1 MTVDI
6 RTPTEDDR
14 DQVADV
20 LRTSLNFPKAW
31 RERRVAALPL
41 RDLRC
46 VYEGDRV
53 IATAGA
59 HRLHQW
65 FGGRDPLTSGIF
77 AVATLPE
84 HRGTGLASAAV
95 MRILREARDEGVPLT
110 TLYPAVLRPY
120 RTLGYELAGT
130 YNEHRVALAAIPEDL
145 GADLPRVE
153 TLDAEQDLEG
163 LKACYRG
170 WASRHNGAIEPTDDS
185 WWTKRIL
192 ASWGDHVFRAVVVRG
207 DAGEIEGFAA
217 FRYQETAGHLDV
229 SFGVECFV
237 FATTTGRATRSLLRY
252 FRGFRGVGVWL
263 QWNGPGD
270 DPIAML
276 VPEQEIETPYRYRWM
291 LRLLDVSAALEGRGY
306 PPIDSD
312 ATIAVE
318 DAHFPE
324 NDGPWRLEV
333 RGGKAHVER
342 ASDATVSA
350 IPVGAL
356 SAMYSGFLRVPD
368 AVELGYLDADDPALP
383 ALDRLFSGPDPW
395 CPFFF

>member
-1 MTVDI
+1 MTVDV
-6 RTPTEDDR
+6 RTPSEDDR

-31 RERRVAALPL
+31 RERRVSSLPL
-41 RDLRC
+41 EDLRC
-46 VYEGDRV
+46 AYEGDRV
-53 IATAGA
+53 LATAGA
-59 HRLHQW
+59 FRFHQW

-84 HRGTGLASAAV
+84 HRGTGLASAAL
-95 MRILREARDEGVPLT
+95 MQILREAREAGTPLT

-130 YNEHRVALAAIPEDL
+130 YNEHRVELDAIPGDL
-145 GADLPRVE
+145 GSDLPAVE
-153 TLDAEQDLEG
+153 TLDVSADLEG
-163 LKACYRG
+163 LKACYG
-170 WASRHNGAIEPTDDS
+170 AWASRHNGAIEPTDDT

-192 ASWGDHVFRAVVVRG
+192 EPWGDDVARAVVVHG
-207 DAGEIEGFAA
+207 DAGAVEGFAA
-217 FRYQETAGHLDV
+217 FRYTETPGHLDV
-229 SFGVECFV
+229 SFGIDCRVL
-237 FATTTGRATRSLLRY
+237 ATTSGRATRALLSY

-276 VPEQEIETPYRYRWM
+276 IPEQRVETPYRYRWM
-291 LRLLDVSAALEGRGY
+291 LRLLDAPAALEGRGY
-306 PPIDSD
+306 PPVDAE
-312 ATIAVE
+312 ATIAVHDE
-318 DAHFPE
+318 RFPE
-324 NDGPWRLEV
+324 NAGPWRLEV
-333 RGGKAHVER
+333 RGGEAHVER
-342 ASDATVSA
+342 TSDATVSA

-368 AVELGYLDADDPALP
+368 AVELGYLDADDPAVP